1 MLIDLNW
8 SMQSHVREDAKVLTG
23 ATGKMEL
30 PFPETEK
37 AAGRAEW
44 GGHKEAGRMQGAG
57 CHLGFSSGPLR
68 LR

>member
-44 GGHKEAGRMQGAG
+44 GGHKEAGCREQGVIWGSAPD
-57 CHLGFSSGPLR
+57 LSD
-68 LR
+68 